1 MPLTSWRGF
10 AVDLA
15 AATVVTVVMIVAT
28 LESTD
33 HPARP
38 VDAWV
43 FAALG
48 VLGAWA
54 AFARRAPRAALA
66 GSCVTFY
73 AAVAAGVPAFS
84 PALALG
90 VPVLVAAWSGYL
102 WWAVAVLGVIGVT
115 SAPYRLLGPG
125 AEPLGQV
132 ALSTLFDLSLLAVLL
147 LLGEALRGRR
157 VVREEAALR
166 LLLAEQEHQRRLT
179 EERLRAA
186 RDLHDVLAHT
196 VAVVGIQ
203 AGVAAETIDTDPATA
218 KQAVARVRSATREA
232 TADLRS
238 TIAVLREETVED
250 RREPAPGVHQL
261 PELMETV
268 RASGLDARLH
278 LHGDATA
285 LRPTVDLVVYR
296 IVQESLTNVL
306 RHSTATAVEVTADCR
321 ADAVDVVVRDNGT
334 PRERTPPHLD
344 RGGSGLRGMAERV
357 TAVGGRLEHGPAL
370 DGPPGYQVHA
380 RLPTGNR
387 P

>member
-1 MPLTSWRGF
+1 M
-10 AVDLA
+10 DLA
-15 AATVVTVVMIVAT
+15 AATVVTVVMIVAA
-28 LESTD
+28 LESAD
-33 HPARP
+33 QPARP
-38 VDAWV
+38 IDAWV

-48 VLGAWA
+48 VLGAWT

-66 GSCVTFY
+66 GSCLTFY
-73 AAVAAGVPAFS
+73 AVLAAGVPAFS
-84 PALALG
+84 PAIALG

-102 WWAVAVLGVIGVT
+102 WWAVAVLGIVGVT

-125 AEPLGQV
+125 AEPWGQV
-132 ALSTLFDLSLLAVLL
+132 VLSTLFDLSLLAVLL
-147 LLGEALRGRR
+147 LLGEALRSRR
-157 VVREEAALR
+157 AVREEAALR

-238 TIAVLREETVED
+238 TIAVLREDAAED
-250 RREPAPGVHQL
+250 RREPAPGVH
-261 PELMETV
+261 ELQELLEAV
-268 RASGLDARLH
+268 QASGLDARLN
-278 LHGDATA
+278 LHGDIAA
-285 LRPTVDLVVYR
+285 LRPSVDLVVYR
-296 IVQESLTNVL
+296 IIQESLTNVL
-306 RHSTATAVEVTADCR
+306 RHSTATAVEVTVDCR
-321 ADAVDVVVRDNGT
+321 IDAVDVVVRDNGT
-334 PRERTPPHLD
+334 PREQTPPHPD

-357 TAVGGRLEHGPAL
+357 TAVGGRLEHGPAP
-370 DGPPGYQVHA
+370 DGTPGYRVHA
-380 RLPTGNR
+380 QLPTGSR

>member
-1 MPLTSWRGF
+1 VPLTNRRGF

-15 AATVVTVVMIVAT
+15 AAAVVTVAMIVAV
-28 LESTD
+28 LESAD
-33 HPARP
+33 QPARP

-48 VLGAWA
+48 VLGAWT
-54 AFARRAPRAALA
+54 AFARRAPRVALA
-66 GSCVTFY
+66 GSCLTFY
-73 AAVAAGVPAFS
+73 TALAAGVPAFS

-102 WWAVAVLGVIGVT
+102 WWAVTVLGVIGAT

-125 AEPLGQV
+125 AEPWGQV

-147 LLGEALRGRR
+147 LLGEALRSRR
-157 VVREEAALR
+157 AVREEAALR

-203 AGVAAETIDTDPATA
+203 AGVAAETIDTDPTTA
-218 KQAVARVRSATREA
+218 KQAVARVRAATREA

-238 TIAVLREETVED
+238 TIAVLRQDTTED
-250 RREPAPGVHQL
+250 RRDPAPGTHQL
-261 PELMETV
+261 PELLETV
-268 RASGLDARLH
+268 RASGLDARLS
-278 LHGDATA
+278 LHGDIAG
-285 LRPTVDLVVYR
+285 LRPSTDLVLYR

-306 RHSTATAVEVTADCR
+306 RHSTATTVEVTIDYR
-321 ADAVDVVVRDNGT
+321 TDAVDVVVRDNGT
-334 PRERTPPHLD
+334 PRQRTPPHPD

-357 TAVGGRLEHGPAL
+357 TAVGGRLTHGPAP
-370 DGPPGYQVHA
+370 DGAPGYRVHA
-380 RLPTGNR
+380 QLPLGGR